1 VRQSRTPKEP
11 FAADGTG
18 AGTSDELLSGQ
29 LQPGGITHQ
38 IMTEKRAGCIWG
50 TFIGDAL
57 AMPVH
62 WYYDR
67 AALHRDY
74 GIMRDYCAPRNPH
87 PDSILWRSA
96 YTPLN
101 ARGDILH
108 DQARYWGQRGIHYH
122 QFLRAG
128 ENTLN
133 LKLAALLLESL
144 NACGRYDPEDY
155 LQRYLD
161 FMLTPGRHR
170 DTYLEECHRKFF
182 TAYARGVAPR
192 NCGGSDIHIGGLAHV
207 GLLCA
212 FCGTD
217 LDSARAAVREH
228 VSLTHRAPEVL
239 GAADALVE
247 ILGAVLAGADLREAI
262 FEHGT
267 DWFSRRMAGEWSREA
282 DEIVVGR
289 RVSPACYIA
298 EAFPA
303 SLYLAWKYADDFE
316 TGIMANTQLG
326 GDNCH
331 RGAVIGALLG
341 AGAGRI
347 PARFRDGLQSGPALK
362 AQLETCVR

>member
-1 VRQSRTPKEP
+1 MQTTLDQPRV
-11 FAADGTG
+11 G
-18 AGTSDELLSGQ
+18 AL
-29 LQPGGITHQ
+29 
-38 IMTEKRAGCIWG
+38 WG

-74 GIMRDYCAPRNPH
+74 GIVRDYLAPRNPH

-101 ARGDILH
+101 ERGDILH
-108 DQARYWGQRGIHYH
+108 QQAPYWGQRGIHYH

-128 ENTLN
+128 ESTLN
-133 LKLAALLLESL
+133 LQLGRVLIESL
-144 NACGRYDPEDY
+144 GARGRYDAEDY

-170 DTYLEECHRKFF
+170 DTYVEECHRKFF

-192 NCGGSDIHIGGLAHV
+192 KCGSNDIHIGGLAHV
-207 GLLCA
+207 GVLCA
-212 FCGTD
+212 FLGGEPEAT
-217 LDSARAAVREH
+217 REAVREH
-228 VSLTHRAPEVL
+228 VQLTHRAPEIL
-239 GAADALVE
+239 KAADALVR
-247 ILGAVLAGADLREAI
+247 LLAAVLAGGGLRAAI
-262 FEHGT
+262 FQHGS
-267 DWFSRRMAGEWSREA
+267 DWLSERTARHWSREP
-282 DEIVVGR
+282 DDLVIGQ

-303 SLYLAWKYADDFE
+303 ALYLAWKYADDFE
-316 TGIMANTQLG
+316 AGLIANTNLG

-331 RGAVIGALLG
+331 RGAVVGALLG
-341 AGAGRI
+341 AAVGADRI
-347 PARFRDGLQSGPALK
+347 PARWREGLHEAP
-362 AQLETCVR
+362 VP